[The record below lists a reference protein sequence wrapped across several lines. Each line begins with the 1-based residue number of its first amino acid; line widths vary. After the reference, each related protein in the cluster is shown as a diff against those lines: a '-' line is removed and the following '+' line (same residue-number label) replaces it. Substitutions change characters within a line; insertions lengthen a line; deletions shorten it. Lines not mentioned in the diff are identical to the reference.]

1 MILANYARDL
11 FIMLEETSFGLLIF
25 IEPYQLPESN
35 TFCYQHW
42 GNVYLLTF
50 CLVAYNIQLMIPT
63 NDIDTATI

>member
-1 MILANYARDL
+1 LV
-11 FIMLEETSFGLLIF
+11 G
-25 IEPYQLPESN
+25 N

-42 GNVYLLTF
+42 GNVCLLTF